1 MDFVEE
7 FEDSVQLKPHTVATY
22 SFFRNFSVDISSGT
36 LSWTTNS
43 AIIDTQTAE
52 KLKTLLKYFRNK
64 LKTQELSRDGCGRAM
79 LFWFS
84 KIQELGCFSF
94 EVRAE
99 IRAWMEICE
108 LVVS

>member
-22 SFFRNFSVDISSGT
+22 SFFRNFSVDSSGT
-36 LSWTTNS
+36 LTWTTNS
-43 AIIDTQTAE
+43 ATIDKPTAE
-52 KLKTLLKYFRNK
+52 KLRALLKYFRGK

-108 LVVS
+108 IIVS